1 MGKEEIVKKDFNQI
15 VEKERIISH
24 YKGEKPLTKH
34 MCLLLHG
41 KRGSLNG
48 Q

>member
-1 MGKEEIVKKDFNQI
+1 MEKDIIKKEFNLIVPRNKIGD
-15 VEKERIISH
+15 H
-24 YKGEKPLTKH
+24 YKNVKPLPKP